1 MEYECKVREHIN
13 EDDYIQWQELYDEN
27 GKEIFSVYSLADCP
41 EDAIPERSLFNVG
54 QFISAVR
61 LGIKLANYGYTDI
74 VVREVERV

>member
-27 GKEIFSVYSLADCP
+27 GKEIFSVYSLDDCP
-41 EDAIPERSLFNVG
+41 EDAIPERGLFNVG
-54 QFISAVR
+54 NFISAVR
-61 LGIKLANYGYTDI
+61 LGMKLANYGYTDI